1 MKTTLAMIR
10 RIAGSQTRR
19 LILPVVFACVES
31 LLQAAMYGAMIA
43 TILDLLAG
51 GFTQDRLIL
60 YTLIV
65 AATFL
70 VRCVF
75 TAVNYVQT
83 QYRGAEITES
93 LRLTLGDHIRSLNL
107 GYFNSNSI
115 GTLVSALTTDISD
128 FEVVLTHSLATF
140 FKIVFFSVVALAFSF
155 VIDWRFAL
163 IVLAI
168 ILLSLPLMGVSARVA
183 KRRGGVLRS
192 AIHGVI
198 SRVVEYISGIK
209 TFRLYNLTGKKFRRL
224 DDSFQELKRASIKM
238 ELSVMPYAI
247 GFSTL
252 TSWIIPVALVAGT
265 LLFGQG
271 LAAAQVIA
279 LIMIALALSAMM
291 TSLGSLYPEMAFL
304 NRAGESIVRIMDE
317 KPLGG
322 EKHLGD
328 AWSLEDAE
336 GVRSREAWDKGTVH
350 LSCPTAPSAKMSDT
364 GLNRTD
370 EPSPCPTGNAASPS
384 RYDVAFEHVRFGYAD
399 DVEVLHDISFTAK
412 AGSATALVGPSGSG
426 KTTVV
431 SLISRFWD
439 TTGGR
444 ITIGGEDIRGVVP
457 DDLTGHM
464 AVVLQDVYLL
474 NDTIENNIKVGKQD
488 ATRDEVVAA
497 AQAAQCHEFIAAL
510 PQGYDTVVGEGGNT
524 LSGGE
529 KQRVSIARA
538 LIKNA
543 PIVLL
548 DETTSSLDADN
559 EREINRAL
567 DALMEG
573 RTVIVI
579 AHRLNTVQTADA
591 ILVLDKGVIAEQ
603 GTHATLLQNGGW
615 YARMIEEQRKA
626 RAWAV

>member
-1 MKTTLAMIR
+1 MIR
-10 RIAGSQTRR
+10 RIAGAQTRR
-19 LILPVVFACVES
+19 LVLPVVFACVES

-51 GFTQDRLIL
+51 SFTKDRLLL
-60 YTLIV
+60 YTVVV
-65 AATFL
+65 AATFV

-83 QYRGAEITES
+83 QYRGVEITES
-93 LRLTLGDHIRSLNL
+93 LRLGLGDHIRSLNL

-140 FKIVFFSVVALAFSF
+140 FKIAFFSVVAVAFSF

-163 IVLAI
+163 VVCAIV
-168 ILLSLPLMGVSARVA
+168 LLSLPLMGLSARVA
-183 KRRGGVLRS
+183 RRRGGALRS
-192 AIHGVI
+192 AVHGVI
-198 SRVVEYISGIK
+198 SRVVEYLNGIK
-209 TFRLYNLTGKKFRRL
+209 TFRLYNLTGEKFKRL
-224 DDSFQELKRASIKM
+224 DDSFQELRHASIRM
-238 ELSVMPYAI
+238 ELSVMPYSL

-252 TSWIIPVALVAGT
+252 TSCIVPLALVVGT
-265 LLFGQG
+265 VLFGQG
-271 LAAAQVIA
+271 LAAPQVIS
-279 LIMIALALSAMM
+279 LIMIALALSTMM

-304 NRAGESIVRIMDE
+304 NRAGESIIRIMDE
-317 KPLGG
+317 RPLGG
-322 EKHLGD
+322 EGRM
-328 AWSLEDAE
+328 AE
-336 GVRSREAWDKGTVH
+336 
-350 LSCPTAPSAKMSDT
+350 
-364 GLNRTD
+364 
-370 EPSPCPTGNAASPS
+370 EP

-399 DVEVLHDISFTAK
+399 DVEVLHDIDFTAK
-412 AGSATALVGPSGSG
+412 AGTTTALVGPSGSG

-431 SLISRFWD
+431 SLVSRFWD
-439 TTGGR
+439 VTGGR
-444 ITIGGEDIRGVVP
+444 IAIGGEDVRGVSP
-457 DDLTGHM
+457 DDLAAHM

-474 NDTIENNIKVGKQD
+474 NDTVENNIKVGKQD
-488 ATRDEVVAA
+488 ATHEEVVAA
-497 AQAAQCHEFIAAL
+497 AQAAQCHGFIEAL
-510 PQGYDTVVGEGGNT
+510 PQGYETVVGEGGNT

-529 KQRVSIARA
+529 KQRISIARA

-548 DETTSSLDADN
+548 DETTSNLDADN

-579 AHRLNTVQTADA
+579 AHRLNTVRNADA
-591 ILVLDKGVIAEQ
+591 ILVLDKGRIVEQ
-603 GTHATLLQNGGW
+603 GTHDALLQEGGW
-615 YARMIEEQRKA
+615 YARMVEEQRKA